1 MKERAIN
8 LPAASSCRIRNSSTG
23 AHTVNWMPSPSAAVL
38 DTETLFVVAV
48 LITTMLGLLLLF
60 MWQQDHFDAL
70 AWLGYSY
77 LIGGF
82 AVAYANAEWMVTPP
96 LPSGTANAL
105 LFFACGMTWNAARL
119 LHGRRVLWAEMSVG
133 AAVWLVACAFGVFA
147 HWSAGRAVLSAM
159 IVAAYTVLTATELWR
174 ERKKLSSGLWP
185 AVLVPCLYGAAFIVP
200 ICLALLLPAERFAA
214 GLAGRWLSVL
224 VIGVMLYVVGMAF
237 IVLILAKE
245 AAKQIHT
252 DVAATDQMTGL
263 LNRRGMLAAA
273 QRLIERA
280 GLRHEPVSVLM
291 FDLDFFKSINDRFGH
306 PVGDEVLRLFA
317 TTASKHLH
325 ASDLVGRLGGEEFVA
340 VLPAPLP
347 EAAAA
352 AERVRS
358 AFEVAANEVCGHSVR
373 ATVSIG
379 VTSGPAGTDI
389 ASLLIKSDAAL
400 YRAKAHGRNRVEVS
414 EDTIPTIYTTA
425 SAGPLQRR
433 SDVVTAWSKSA
444 GPRANVTLIA

>member
-1 MKERAIN
+1 MEERAIN
-8 LPAASSCRIRNSSTG
+8 LPAANSCRIRNLSTES
-23 AHTVNWMPSPSAAVL
+23 HTVNWMPSPSAAVL
-38 DTETLFVVAV
+38 DTETLFVVAI

-133 AAVWLVACAFGVFA
+133 GVAWLVACTFGAFA
-147 HWSAGRAVLSAM
+147 HWSAGRTVLSAM

-185 AVLVPCLYGAAFIVP
+185 AVLVPCLYGAAFVVP

-252 DVAATDQMTGL
+252 DVAATDEMTGL

-306 PVGDEVLRLFA
+306 LVGDEVLRLFA

-340 VLPAPLP
+340 VLPAPLS

-352 AERVRS
+352 AERVRN
-358 AFEVAANEVCGHSVR
+358 AFEVAANEVCGHGVR

>member
-1 MKERAIN
+1 
-8 LPAASSCRIRNSSTG
+8 
-23 AHTVNWMPSPSAAVL
+23 MPSTTAAAL

-48 LITTMLGLLLLF
+48 LLTTMLGLLLLF
-60 MWQQDHFDAL
+60 MWKQDHYDAL

-96 LPSGTANAL
+96 LPHGIANAL

-119 LHGRRVLWAEMSVG
+119 LHGRRVLWAEMSLG
-133 AAVWLVACAFGVFA
+133 AAVWLGACAFAGSS
-147 HWSAGRAVLSAM
+147 HWSTGRTVLSAM

-174 ERKKLSSGLWP
+174 ERRKLSSGLWP
-185 AVLVPCLYGAAFIVP
+185 AVLVPCLYGAAFVVP
-200 ICLALLLPAERFAA
+200 ICLALLLPAERIAA
-214 GLAGRWLSVL
+214 GLAGRWQSVL
-224 VIGVMLYVVGMAF
+224 VMGVMLYVVGMAF

-252 DVAATDQMTGL
+252 DVAATDEMTGL
-263 LNRRGMLAAA
+263 LNRRGILTAA

-280 GLRHEPVSVLM
+280 GHRREPVSVLM
-291 FDLDFFKSINDRFGH
+291 FDLDLFKSINDRFGH
-306 PVGDEVLRLFA
+306 LVGDEVLRLFA

-340 VLPAPLP
+340 VLPAPLT
-347 EAAAA
+347 EGVAA

-358 AFEVAANEVCGHSVR
+358 AFEAVATEVCGHVVR
-373 ATVSIG
+373 ATVSVG
-379 VTSGPAGTDI
+379 VTSGPPGTDI

-400 YRAKAHGRNRVEVS
+400 YRAKAHGRNRVEIS

-425 SAGPLQRR
+425 APHPRR
-433 SDVVTAWSKSA
+433 SDVVTAWSRST
-444 GPRANVTLIA
+444 GSRANATLIA